1 MSDLLI
7 RNCDV
12 LNVTIDAR
20 AFVLFDHDILISG
33 NRIEAVQP
41 TGQADPSHFRQV
53 IDGRGQ
59 VAMPG
64 LINTHAH
71 TPMVLFRGLAEDVP
85 VHVWFNEYI
94 WPLENNLIE
103 EDVYWGMQLGLAEMI
118 RGGVTS
124 VADHYFHMDGAAKA
138 VEKAGSRALL
148 GWCVFGSNG
157 QEMIERSG
165 RFVQEWQGAANG
177 RIRTLMAPH
186 APYTCDDDYL
196 RAVVK
201 KAKELGVGIHI
212 HAAEEMFQTENS
224 LSSRGKTPIQVLEE
238 VGVLDGM
245 TIIAHGNGIIAEDYP
260 ILTRH
265 QVGFAQCTKGYL
277 KHASGTAPLLD
288 FRKLDIP
295 FGLGSDG
302 AVSNNTLDIF
312 EVMRLMPMAQKNHH
326 HNAEVMPIP
335 EVLYIAT
342 RDSARVYGQ
351 PDDLGN
357 LDPGSLADIILV
369 DMTQPHTQPLHS
381 IPATLVYNTRAS
393 DVQTVII
400 DGQVV
405 MKNRELLTLD
415 EGEIISYAVEHKARL
430 AYRDTNK
437 RIQTYAP

>member
-196 RAVVK
+196 RAVAQ
-201 KAKELGVGIHI
+201 KAKALGAGIHI
-212 HAAEEMFQTENS
+212 HASERLFQTENS
-224 LSSRGKTPIQVLEE
+224 LKNRGKTPIQVLED

-265 QVGFAQCTKGYL
+265 QVGFAQCTKG
-277 KHASGTAPLLD
+277 
-288 FRKLDIP
+288 
-295 FGLGSDG
+295 
-302 AVSNNTLDIF
+302 
-312 EVMRLMPMAQKNHH
+312 
-326 HNAEVMPIP
+326 
-335 EVLYIAT
+335 
-342 RDSARVYGQ
+342 
-351 PDDLGN
+351 
-357 LDPGSLADIILV
+357 
-369 DMTQPHTQPLHS
+369 
-381 IPATLVYNTRAS
+381 
-393 DVQTVII
+393 
-400 DGQVV
+400 
-405 MKNRELLTLD
+405 
-415 EGEIISYAVEHKARL
+415 
-430 AYRDTNK
+430 
-437 RIQTYAP
+437 

>member
-103 EDVYWGMQLGLAEMI
+103 EDVFWGMQLGLAEMI

-196 RAVVK
+196 RGVAQ
-201 KAKELGVGIHI
+201 KAKALGAGIHI
-212 HAAEEMFQTENS
+212 HASERLFQTENS
-224 LSSRGKTPIQVLEE
+224 LKNRGKTPIQVLED

-302 AVSNNTLDIF
+302 AAGDNTMDMF
-312 EVMRLMPMAQKNHH
+312 EVMRLLAMAQKNHH
-326 HNAEVMPIP
+326 HNAEVMPVA
-335 EVLYIAT
+335 EALYTAT
-342 RDSARVYGQ
+342 RNSARVYGQ
-351 PDDLGN
+351 ADELGN
-357 LDPGSLADIILV
+357 LDVGSLADIILV

-405 MKNRELLTLD
+405 MKEREMLTLD

-430 AYRDTNK
+430 AYRDPSK